1 MEYFKLRDGNKLPV
15 IALGPGAVV
24 RKEVL
29 PYAHLSSN
37 PIVKIG
43 QKVVNKL
50 IYEKESLVFINNVA
64 RGINLGFELIDN
76 SAAYGSSQLVRMAI
90 LKSNRRREEL
100 FLTTRVSNTAQREH
114 RVRDEF
120 FSTLKAFDTNYVD
133 LLQFHWPVTYIY
145 VETWKEIIKLQQ
157 EGYVKTIGVAN
168 CNIHHLETLYNETG
182 VMPSLNQFECHPLFT
197 QKELVDYCNEHGIQI
212 EAYTPIA
219 RADTRMT
226 RLPLMKRMAEKYKKT
241 IVQIVIRWHI
251 QNGRIPIVGARHKKN
266 QMADLDVFDF
276 NLTDDELKAIDAINI
291 NSRLRYDPDN
301 CDFSI
306 L

>member
-29 PYAHLSSN
+29 SYAHLSSN

-100 FLTTRVSNTAQREH
+100 FLTTRVSNTAH
-114 RVRDEF
+114 R
-120 FSTLKAFDTNYVD
+120 
-133 LLQFHWPVTYIY
+133 
-145 VETWKEIIKLQQ
+145 
-157 EGYVKTIGVAN
+157 
-168 CNIHHLETLYNETG
+168 
-182 VMPSLNQFECHPLFT
+182 
-197 QKELVDYCNEHGIQI
+197 
-212 EAYTPIA
+212 
-219 RADTRMT
+219 RA
-226 RLPLMKRMAEKYKKT
+226 
-241 IVQIVIRWHI
+241 
-251 QNGRIPIVGARHKKN
+251 
-266 QMADLDVFDF
+266 
-276 NLTDDELKAIDAINI
+276 
-291 NSRLRYDPDN
+291 
-301 CDFSI
+301 
-306 L
+306 

>member
-50 IYEKESLVFINNVA
+50 IYEKESLVA

-120 FSTLKAFDTNYVD
+120 F
-133 LLQFHWPVTYIY
+133 
-145 VETWKEIIKLQQ
+145 
-157 EGYVKTIGVAN
+157 
-168 CNIHHLETLYNETG
+168 
-182 VMPSLNQFECHPLFT
+182 
-197 QKELVDYCNEHGIQI
+197 
-212 EAYTPIA
+212 
-219 RADTRMT
+219 
-226 RLPLMKRMAEKYKKT
+226 
-241 IVQIVIRWHI
+241 
-251 QNGRIPIVGARHKKN
+251 RH
-266 QMADLDVFDF
+266 
-276 NLTDDELKAIDAINI
+276 
-291 NSRLRYDPDN
+291 
-301 CDFSI
+301 
-306 L
+306 